1 MFTILVVVGTMTF
14 ANYDNPATGCGDSS
28 LKPPHVTLMV
38 VQEEKSGD
46 HIIKISRIHPLLDH
60 IKKEWPKINAS

>member
-28 LKPPHVTLMV
+28 LKPP
-38 VQEEKSGD
+38 
-46 HIIKISRIHPLLDH
+46 RHPH
-60 IKKEWPKINAS
+60 GGARGKVGGSHY